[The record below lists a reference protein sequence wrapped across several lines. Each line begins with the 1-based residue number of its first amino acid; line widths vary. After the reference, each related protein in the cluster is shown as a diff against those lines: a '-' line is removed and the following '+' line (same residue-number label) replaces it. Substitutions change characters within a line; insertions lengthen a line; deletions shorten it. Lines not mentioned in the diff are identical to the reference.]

1 MGTEFAM
8 KIMTF
13 HLSDGAYAVE
23 LSAVVEVV
31 RAPGNAAGGEPSPV
45 NPGVPLVD
53 LAERLGVERVET
65 RNTPALVLRGNGV
78 EAGIRVERLGEVVE
92 VDDRELSDLPRYFV
106 SPVLRAVARVNET
119 LVVLLDSDAL
129 LRGTGSGESGGAGDQ
144 P

>member
-1 MGTEFAM
+1 M

-31 RAPGNAAGGEPSPV
+31 RATGGEAGGEPSLV
-45 NPGVPLVD
+45 TRGVPLFD
-53 LAERLGVERVET
+53 LAERLGVEPIESRS
-65 RNTPALVLRGNGV
+65 TPALVLRGNGV
-78 EAGIRVERLGEVVE
+78 EAGVRVERLGEVVE
-92 VDDRELSDLPRYFV
+92 VEDSKLRDLPRYFV
-106 SPVLRAVARVNET
+106 SPVFRAVAQLNDA

-129 LRGTGSGESGGAGDQ
+129 LRKPGSGEAGSMGEQ